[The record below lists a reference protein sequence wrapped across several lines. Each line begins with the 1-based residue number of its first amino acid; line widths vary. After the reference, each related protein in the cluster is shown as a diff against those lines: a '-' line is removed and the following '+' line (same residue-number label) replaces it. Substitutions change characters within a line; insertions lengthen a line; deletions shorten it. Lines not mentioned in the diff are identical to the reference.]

1 MIDDELA
8 KIFNKLF
15 HLKENVQQINRV
27 EPIKIEKEIEG
38 KIVSMELDT
47 GTSVSIISEHEY
59 RKKFGEIKLET
70 DGLKLQ
76 YYTNETIDTLGHIQ
90 VNIKYENKK
99 FKGKWYV
106 LKGQGPMLLGR
117 EWLKEM
123 GTLSDLCINNSIR
136 KTLLNIDLNNID
148 NAIVEKF
155 PEVFSNELELYK
167 GEEIELVLVDSAKP
181 KFF

>member
-8 KIFNKLF
+8 ESFNKLF
-15 HLKENVQQINRV
+15 HLKENIQQINRV
-27 EPIKIEKEIEG
+27 EPIKIGVEIER

-47 GTSVSIISEHEY
+47 GASVSIISEYEY

-76 YYTNETIDTLGHIQ
+76 YYTNETVDTLGHIQ
-90 VNIKYENKK
+90 VNIKYKNKK

-123 GTLSDLCINNSIR
+123 GTLSDLCINKKQLTTQLR
-136 KTLLNIDLNNID
+136 KH
-148 NAIVEKF
+148 
-155 PEVFSNELELYK
+155 Y
-167 GEEIELVLVDSAKP
+167 
-181 KFF
+181 